1 MLGVSGWVSSS
12 RRPEPAGSLHSS
24 LAGGSWRGG
33 RGWGWAGWVG
43 GSRLWGWGFVAVER
57 DEWSELIGGEFLAD
71 FAGGF

>member
-1 MLGVSGWVSSS
+1 MGLGRLGW
-12 RRPEPAGSLHSS
+12 RGRGPGL
-24 LAGGSWRGG
+24 GG
-33 RGWGWAGWVG
+33 RGC